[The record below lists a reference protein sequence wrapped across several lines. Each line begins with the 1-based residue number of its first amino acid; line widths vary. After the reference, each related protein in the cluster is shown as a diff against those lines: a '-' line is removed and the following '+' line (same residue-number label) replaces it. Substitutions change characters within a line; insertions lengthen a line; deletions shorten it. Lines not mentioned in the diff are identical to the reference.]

1 MAKRFG
7 LAVVLTN
14 QVVDLIGGIAEGLNG
29 IEVGNLSSLN
39 SSGRRVCAA
48 LAIGWANCVNSR
60 LFMSRN
66 EDMIGG
72 GGNGMGNYSESF
84 TRIDIIWVIPSF
96 VYISSGLANFGCGI
110 GEGRKSSGPLLG
122 NGIASIQQNT
132 APKMLL
138 ALMDEAYTGS
148 TIEDGAGDS
157 ESEDSSAI
165 DVDNPLFLELLK
177 DENDGL
183 VVTTCSQKNSSSNV
197 STFSSFFHATCF
209 VVTAWE

>member
-1 MAKRFG
+1 MTWTLSIHFSSNPSAISAG
-7 LAVVLTN
+7 LPTSIPKGSGIFVGVVP
-14 QVVDLIGGIAEGLNG
+14 
-29 IEVGNLSSLN
+29 
-39 SSGRRVCAA
+39 RVSYPRPKYC
-48 LAIGWANCVNSR
+48 G
-60 LFMSRN
+60 
-66 EDMIGG
+66 D
-72 GGNGMGNYSESF
+72 
-84 TRIDIIWVIPSF
+84 
-96 VYISSGLANFGCGI
+96 ISSYKPLFSINTVEFFPLLLKLVAWH
-110 GEGRKSSGPLLG
+110 GESLVVALEKVEKSSGPLLG
-122 NGIASIQQNT
+122 NGIASIQQNA

-197 STFSSFFHATCF
+197 SNHLRQRRITMQIRLHK
-209 VVTAWE
+209 

>member
-48 LAIGWANCVNSR
+48 LGIGWANYVNSR

-72 GGNGMGNYSESF
+72 GGNDMVGDE
-84 TRIDIIWVIPSF
+84 
-96 VYISSGLANFGCGI
+96 
-110 GEGRKSSGPLLG
+110 EGRVYQQSKTRRRLSVGQSLA
-122 NGIASIQQNT
+122 GI
-132 APKMLL
+132 L
-138 ALMDEAYTGS
+138 AGEHGV
-148 TIEDGAGDS
+148 ERRRR
-157 ESEDSSAI
+157 
-165 DVDNPLFLELLK
+165 
-177 DENDGL
+177 
-183 VVTTCSQKNSSSNV
+183 
-197 STFSSFFHATCF
+197 
-209 VVTAWE
+209 